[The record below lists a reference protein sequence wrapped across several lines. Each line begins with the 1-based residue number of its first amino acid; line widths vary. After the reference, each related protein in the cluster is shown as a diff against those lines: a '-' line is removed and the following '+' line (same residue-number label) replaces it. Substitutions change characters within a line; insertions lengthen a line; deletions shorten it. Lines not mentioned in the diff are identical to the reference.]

1 MRRFSLKPYCW
12 LLLLAGLVTTL
23 AGCGADGD
31 ILEPNTQRYTAFV
44 SSLQDAE
51 EDDVI
56 TIDVYRDSDCDDNG
70 TADDPEP
77 WTDVLADIT
86 VSVDEKAPGLTLTDY
101 TIQYI
106 PLRSPDTQG
115 VYRTGPDL
123 IDLTDHG
130 SFTFSVPSGT
140 EAEFTITCL
149 SIDSKIDYR
158 NHWLNDADLANL
170 AVARYT
176 IRITMYFVDE
186 YSEERSITVERTV
199 YLSNY
204 DNC

>member
-86 VSVDEKAPGLTLTDY
+86 VSVDEKAPGTCFAMSMHGFAYGAVILSFHGGLNWCLVPCDPPVKSFG
-101 TIQYI
+101 
-106 PLRSPDTQG
+106 PLATSLFCCAYGSGAASNRCVPPRSVRRQS
-115 VYRTGPDL
+115 L
-123 IDLTDHG
+123 
-130 SFTFSVPSGT
+130 
-140 EAEFTITCL
+140 
-149 SIDSKIDYR
+149 
-158 NHWLNDADLANL
+158 
-170 AVARYT
+170 
-176 IRITMYFVDE
+176 
-186 YSEERSITVERTV
+186 
-199 YLSNY
+199 
-204 DNC
+204 